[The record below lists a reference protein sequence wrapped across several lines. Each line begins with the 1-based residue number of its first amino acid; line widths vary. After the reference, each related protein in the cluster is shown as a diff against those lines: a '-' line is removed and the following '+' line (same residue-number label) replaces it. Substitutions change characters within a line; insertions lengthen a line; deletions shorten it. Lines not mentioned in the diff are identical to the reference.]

1 MITQV
6 VLIRG
11 INVGG
16 SHIVKMVD
24 LAKVCA
30 KTGATNVKTY
40 IQSGNVVLRSK
51 LAPAELEDAIESGI
65 AKSHGF
71 RPSVVVRTHAELA
84 KVVASSPYSI
94 TDGTKHVVQ
103 FGKAKLPA
111 KLFDTFD
118 LVPFAPEHFTLRGRE
133 LYLDLP
139 EGQGRSKL
147 LVAMMKLKH
156 DVPVTARNWNTV
168 TKLLAL
174 ATPAE

>member
-1 MITQV
+1 VETQV

-24 LAKVCA
+24 LAKLCA

-40 IQSGNVVLRSK
+40 IQSGNVVLGTK

-71 RPSVVVRTHAELA
+71 RPSVVVRTQAELA
-84 KVVASSPYSI
+84 KIVSGTPYTI
-94 TDGTKHVVQ
+94 ADGTKHVVY
-103 FGKAKLPA
+103 FGKDKLPA
-111 KLFDTFD
+111 KLFSAFD
-118 LVPFAPEHFTLRGRE
+118 LKSFAPEHFTVRGRE
-133 LYLDLP
+133 MYLDLP

-147 LVAMMKLKH
+147 VMALMKLKH

-174 ATPAE
+174 ASTP

>member
-1 MITQV
+1 
-6 VLIRG
+6 
-11 INVGG
+11 
-16 SHIVKMVD
+16 MVD
-24 LAKVCA
+24 LAKLCA

-65 AKSHGF
+65 ARSHGF
-71 RPSVVVRTHAELA
+71 RPGVVVRTHAELA
-84 KVVASSPYSI
+84 AIVRSTPYAI
-94 TDGTKHVVQ
+94 ADGTKHVVH
-103 FGKAKLPA
+103 FGKTKLPA
-111 KLFDTFD
+111 KLFDAFD
-118 LVPFAPEHFTLRGRE
+118 QRPFHPERFVVKGRE
-133 LYLDLP
+133 MFFDLP

-147 LVAMMKLKH
+147 LVALGKVKH